1 MSDAFRD
8 RLQAS
13 LGSAYTLDRELG
25 GGGMSRVFVARDE
38 ALGRE
43 VVVKVLAP
51 ELAEGLSAE
60 RFAREIRFAAAL
72 QAPHIVPVHAAGTTA
87 DGLPYYT
94 MPFVAGQSLRARL
107 NAGPLPLDEALGVL
121 RDVATALEYA
131 HARGVVHRD
140 IKPENVLLSGR
151 TAVVTDF
158 GIAKAI
164 SMARVVGDAGEP
176 ITQSGMSMGTPAYM
190 APEQAAGDPTTDYR
204 ADLYAWGVVAY
215 ESLAA
220 RHPFAPRASA
230 QALITAHF
238 VEVPASLS
246 LGRPHIPARVAAVVM
261 QCLQKDRD
269 LRPRS
274 ASDLLAALVAT
285 SSAPQPFAPAPTPDA
300 EPLRVLIVDDE
311 SLARRRVA
319 DLLMEQEGV
328 RIVGTAS
335 SGAEAVAAIRALT
348 PDVVF
353 LDVQMPG
360 GTGLEVV
367 REIGPGA
374 MPVTV
379 FVTAYDQYAL
389 RAFDAAAIDY
399 IVKPFDDERFEQAF
413 RRARRAVKEGAATRL
428 SEQLFAAL
436 QTAQR
441 AGSGV
446 IVPADPAADGPPVR

>member
-1 MSDAFRD
+1 MSDPFRD
-8 RLQAS
+8 RLQTS
-13 LGSAYTLDRELG
+13 LGPAYTLDRELG

-72 QAPHIVPVHAAGTTA
+72 QEPHIVPVHAAGTTA

-94 MPFVAGQSLRARL
+94 MPYVAGQSLRGRL
-107 NAGPLPLDEALGVL
+107 NAGPLPLDDALAVL

-164 SMARVVGDAGEP
+164 SMARAADVTGAT
-176 ITQSGMSMGTPAYM
+176 ITQSGMSLGTPAYM
-190 APEQAAGDPTTDYR
+190 APEQAAGDPTSDYR
-204 ADLYAWGVVAY
+204 ADLYAWGIVAY
-215 ESLAA
+215 ETLAG
-220 RHPFAPRASA
+220 RHPFAPRVSA
-230 QALITAHF
+230 QSLITAHF
-238 VEVPASLS
+238 VEIPASLS
-246 LGRPHIPARVAAVVM
+246 VGRPHIPSRVAGVVM
-261 QCLQKDRD
+261 QCLEKDRD
-269 LRPRS
+269 HRPAS
-274 ASDLLAALVAT
+274 ASELLDALAATTFGPSQVFT
-285 SSAPQPFAPAPTPDA
+285 PAPTPDDQ
-300 EPLRVLIVDDE
+300 PVRVLIVDDE

-319 DLLMEQEGV
+319 DLLAAQPGV
-328 RIVGTAS
+328 EIVGNAS
-335 SGAEAVAAIRALT
+335 SGVEAIAAIRTLT

-367 REIGPGA
+367 REIGPRA
-374 MPVTV
+374 MPITV

-413 RRARRAVKEGAATRL
+413 ERARRAVKEGAATRL
-428 SEQLFAAL
+428 SERLFAAL
-436 QTAQR
+436 QTAQ
-441 AGSGV
+441 SGGAA
-446 IVPADPAADGPPVR
+446 IAPADRRPAG

>member
-1 MSDAFRD
+1 MADPFRD

-25 GGGMSRVFVARDE
+25 GAGMSRVFVARDE
-38 ALGRE
+38 ALGRD

-51 ELAEGLSAE
+51 ELAEGISAE

-72 QAPHIVPVHAAGTTA
+72 QAPHIVPVHAAGTTL

-94 MPFVAGQSLRARL
+94 MPYVAGQSLRARM
-107 NAGPLPLDEALGVL
+107 NAGRIPLDDALAVL

-164 SMARVVGDAGEP
+164 SMARNVDDTGATL
-176 ITQSGMSMGTPAYM
+176 TQSGMSLGTPAYM
-190 APEQAAGDPTTDYR
+190 APEQAAGDPTSDYR
-204 ADLYAWGVVAY
+204 VDIYAWGIMAY
-215 ESLAA
+215 ETLAGH
-220 RHPFAPRASA
+220 HPFAPRVTS
-230 QALITAHF
+230 QAMITAHF
-238 VEVPASLS
+238 VELPPPLAV
-246 LGRPHIPARVAAVVM
+246 GRPLLPARAAAVVM
-261 QCLQKDRD
+261 QCLEKDRD
-269 LRPRS
+269 RRPSS
-274 ASDLLAALVAT
+274 AADLIVALVAM
-285 SSAPQPFAPAPTPDA
+285 APGPAQVFTPVPIPDEQPV
-300 EPLRVLIVDDE
+300 RVLIVDDE

-319 DLLMEQEGV
+319 DLLMEQPGV
-328 RIVGTAS
+328 LIVGTAS
-335 SGAEAVAAIRALT
+335 SGAEAVAAIRSLT

-367 REIGPGA
+367 HEIGPRA
-374 MPVTV
+374 MPITV

-413 RRARRAVKEGAATRL
+413 ERARRAVKEGAATRL

-441 AGSGV
+441 GG
-446 IVPADPAADGPPVR
+446 R

>member
-1 MSDAFRD
+1 
-8 RLQAS
+8 
-13 LGSAYTLDRELG
+13 
-25 GGGMSRVFVARDE
+25 
-38 ALGRE
+38 
-43 VVVKVLAP
+43 VVKVLAP

-72 QAPHIVPVHAAGTTA
+72 QAPHIVPVHAAGTTT

-94 MPFVAGQSLRARL
+94 MPYVEGQSLRGRL
-107 NAGPLPLDEALGVL
+107 NGSALPLDDALAVL

-164 SMARVVGDAGEP
+164 SMARAADTTGAT
-176 ITQSGMSMGTPAYM
+176 ITQSGMSLGTPAYM
-190 APEQAAGDPTTDYR
+190 APEQAAGDPTSDYR
-204 ADLYAWGVVAY
+204 ADLYAWGIMAY
-215 ESLAA
+215 ETLAG
-220 RHPFAPRASA
+220 RHPFAPRVSA
-230 QALITAHF
+230 HALITAHF
-238 VEVPASLS
+238 VELPAPLEV
-246 LGRPHIPARVAAVVM
+246 GRPHIPTAVAAIVM
-261 QCLQKDRD
+261 QCLEKDRD
-269 LRPRS
+269 RRPDS
-274 ASDLLAALVAT
+274 ASDLIAALVPASPGPSHVFT
-285 SSAPQPFAPAPTPDA
+285 PVPAPNDQPV
-300 EPLRVLIVDDE
+300 RVLIVDDE
-311 SLARRRVA
+311 SLARLRVA
-319 DLLMEQEGV
+319 DMLAHQPGV
-328 RIVGTAS
+328 QIVGTAA

-367 REIGPGA
+367 REIGPRA

-389 RAFDAAAIDY
+389 RAFDAAAVDY

-413 RRARRAVKEGAATRL
+413 ERARRAVREGAATRL

-436 QTAQR
+436 QTAQ
-441 AGSGV
+441 
-446 IVPADPAADGPPVR
+446 VRPMTARPTDQGQGR

>member
-1 MSDAFRD
+1 MSDPFHD

-13 LGSAYTLDRELG
+13 LGSAYTLGRELG

-72 QAPHIVPVHAAGTTA
+72 QAPHIVPVHTAGTTA
-87 DGLPYYT
+87 DGLPFYT
-94 MPFVAGQSLRARL
+94 MPYVEGQTLRGRL
-107 NAGPLPLDEALGVL
+107 NAGLLPLDEALSVL

-164 SMARVVGDAGEP
+164 SMARGGDVTGAT
-176 ITQSGMSMGTPAYM
+176 ITQSGMSLGTPAYM
-190 APEQAAGDPTTDYR
+190 APEQAAGDPTSDYR
-204 ADLYAWGVVAY
+204 VDLYAWGIMAY
-215 ESLAA
+215 ETLAG
-220 RHPFAPRASA
+220 RHPFAPRATA
-230 QALITAHF
+230 HALITAHF
-238 VEVPASLS
+238 TEVPAPLAI
-246 LGRPHIPARVAAVVM
+246 GRPHIPPRVAAVVM
-261 QCLQKDRD
+261 QCLEKERDR
-269 LRPRS
+269 RPTS
-274 ASDLLAALVAT
+274 ASDLLAQMVPT
-285 SSAPQPFAPAPTPDA
+285 TPEPSQVFSAVLTPVDQPV
-300 EPLRVLIVDDE
+300 RVLIVDDE
-311 SLARRRVA
+311 SLARLRIS
-319 DLLMEQEGV
+319 DLLREQPGV
-328 RIVGTAS
+328 EIVGTAS

-367 REIGPGA
+367 REIGPRA
-374 MPVTV
+374 MPITV

-399 IVKPFDDERFEQAF
+399 IVKPFDDERFERAF
-413 RRARRAVKEGAATRL
+413 ERARRAVKEGAATRL

-436 QTAQR
+436 RTAQ
-441 AGSGV
+441 SG
-446 IVPADPAADGPPVR
+446 GG